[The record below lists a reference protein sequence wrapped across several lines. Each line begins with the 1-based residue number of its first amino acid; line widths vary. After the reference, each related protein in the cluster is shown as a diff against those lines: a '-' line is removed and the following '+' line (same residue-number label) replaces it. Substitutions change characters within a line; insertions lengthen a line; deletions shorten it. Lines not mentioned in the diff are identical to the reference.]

1 MTMDRTR
8 AASEKIRPF
17 LEAMERSIDQVR
29 RKRMQDAGELEVQP
43 ASIPSPGPSSPSEAA
58 SDGITHRDP
67 PKASPLTPPGSAST
81 NSDDASP
88 PRLKARPKR
97 PTAFTNTAYEQ
108 DNYRSQAG

>member
-29 RKRMQDAGELEVQP
+29 RKRKQDAGELDVQRE
-43 ASIPSPGPSSPSEAA
+43 AAPSPTPSPPGGSTSE
-58 SDGITHRDP
+58 DLTHREL
-67 PKASPLTPPGSAST
+67 PKASPLNSPVPPPA
-81 NSDDASP
+81 NSDDAPP

-97 PTAFTNTAYEQ
+97 PTGFTNNMYDQ
-108 DNYRSQAG
+108 DSYRSQAG